1 MIDACKRELARPLL
15 AAALPNPLDVRWLDA
30 VYFLLY
36 CPTMPARPV
45 QISVD
50 EELLQRIDDDPA
62 ARERGRSAFI
72 RSAVECYLSAK
83 ERQETETRLERAYA
97 GQADVL
103 LLEVEDLLDG
113 QRWPSE

>member
-50 EELLQRIDDDPA
+50 EELLQRIDDDPE

-83 ERQETETRLERAYA
+83 ERQETETRLERPYDA
-97 GQADVL
+97 QADALVFDVDYSL
-103 LLEVEDLLDG
+103 VGETSD
-113 QRWPSE
+113 